1 MIFAELNMKGYQH
14 LLVNAGFV
22 EMFCNKESHGN
33 VLLADRAHLT
43 ELKLIQPASCRIGTS
58 PVPVIRS
65 GGALIAVAKTLLESL
80 MVFIV
85 FVLSLVKRQ
94 DVLFLSSYPS
104 VKPLIELLSR
114 IHPFKVFVVH
124 HGELAGLN
132 PSINKRHT
140 KFVRFYF
147 SLRKSKRLTD
157 IFLSKGVGENAL
169 KLIGRAPP
177 SSLSILHPFPSNS
190 RSTPHRSIEHSD
202 PSKMTIG
209 YFGELTS
216 DNFARVQMLIDA
228 LCFRI
233 ERSGRQDFDFL
244 IVAANP
250 TKLNYKNLINV
261 NLVDTSGGLSH
272 KEYAANIEN
281 MNIAIFPYQE
291 NQYELSASGIA
302 SDCFIHGIH
311 FLAARS
317 TFFSDWLDVHRK
329 SGTLFNSYEE
339 LLSTISDPAF
349 TLKGV
354 GLD

>member
-14 LLVNAGFV
+14 LLVNAGFI
-22 EMFCNKESHGN
+22 EMFCNKESHGSIF
-33 VLLADRAHLT
+33 LADRAHLT
-43 ELKLIQPASCRIGTS
+43 ELKLILPTSCRIGAF

-65 GGALIAVAKTLLESL
+65 GGALVAVAKTLFESL
-80 MVFIV
+80 MVFLV
-85 FVLSLVKRQ
+85 FALSLVKRH

-147 SLRKSKRLTD
+147 LFRKSKRLTD

-177 SSLSILHPFPSNS
+177 SFLSFLHPFPSNS
-190 RSTPHRSIEHSD
+190 RSTSPRAIEHGD

-209 YFGELTS
+209 YFGALTNE
-216 DNFARVQMLIDA
+216 NFARVQMLIDA
-228 LCFRI
+228 LCLRI
-233 ERSGRQDFDFL
+233 ERLGQQDFNFL

-250 TKLNYKNLINV
+250 AKLNYKNLINV
-261 NLVDTSGGLSH
+261 DLVDASGGLSH
-272 KEYAANIEN
+272 KEYAANIAN
-281 MNIAIFPYQE
+281 MNIAVFPYQE

-311 FLAARS
+311 FFAARS
-317 TFFSDWLDVHRK
+317 TFFSDWLDVHQK
-329 SGTLFNSYEE
+329 SGTLFDSYEE
-339 LLSTISDPAF
+339 LLGTISDPAF
-349 TLKGV
+349 TLKRCRF
-354 GLD
+354 